1 MERTL
6 AGKRILLIIGGGIA
20 AYKALD
26 LIRRLRERGA
36 AVTPILTAAGAQFV
50 TPLAVGALSATRVY
64 DDLFSRDDE
73 QDVGHIRL
81 ARGADL
87 ILVAPATAD
96 RMAQM
101 AAGLAGDLAGAVLL
115 AARCPILLAPA
126 MNPAMWTH
134 PATRR
139 SAALLEGDGVSFV
152 GPERGEM
159 AEAGESGLGRMSE
172 PPAIVCAVE
181 ARLAAQGG
189 GKPLSG
195 RRAVVT
201 SGPTHEP
208 IDPVRYIAN
217 RSSGRQGHAMAEALA
232 ELGAE
237 VTLVSGPVAI
247 LDPAGV
253 RVVRVETA
261 RQMLAAVEAALP
273 ADIGVFVAAV
283 ADWRAAEEATDKI
296 KKRVGGG
303 ALSLALAE
311 NPDIL
316 ATIAHGPSRPRLV
329 VGFAAETSGLM
340 GNAQAKLQRKGADMI
355 VANDVSGEVMGGADN
370 RVHLLTQA
378 GVEDWPELSKAEVAR
393 RLASRFA
400 AMLGDME

>member
-1 MERTL
+1 MESTL
-6 AGKRILLIIGGGIA
+6 AGKRILLVVGGGIA

-139 SAALLEGDGVSFV
+139 SLALLEQDGVGFV
-152 GPERGEM
+152 GPEHGEM

-172 PPAIVCAVE
+172 PIAIAVSYTH
-181 ARLAAQGG
+181 LT
-189 GKPLSG
+189 L
-195 RRAVVT
+195 
-201 SGPTHEP
+201 PTTP
-208 IDPVRYIAN
+208 YV
-217 RSSGRQGHAMAEALA
+217 
-232 ELGAE
+232 
-237 VTLVSGPVAI
+237 
-247 LDPAGV
+247 
-253 RVVRVETA
+253 
-261 RQMLAAVEAALP
+261 
-273 ADIGVFVAAV
+273 
-283 ADWRAAEEATDKI
+283 
-296 KKRVGGG
+296 
-303 ALSLALAE
+303 
-311 NPDIL
+311 
-316 ATIAHGPSRPRLV
+316 
-329 VGFAAETSGLM
+329 
-340 GNAQAKLQRKGADMI
+340 
-355 VANDVSGEVMGGADN
+355 
-370 RVHLLTQA
+370 
-378 GVEDWPELSKAEVAR
+378 
-393 RLASRFA
+393 
-400 AMLGDME
+400 